1 MAGIMN
7 KFLDFMKLGGEEDEY
22 DEDYYEDEE
31 EAAEK
36 KPSRTS
42 KRTSSAGTRET
53 RRSSR
58 YSSEDSEDGTAESDS
73 PRRERSLR
81 SERSGSKLVAL
92 NSAQRKSMEVRIQK
106 PGSFDDSEELADMII
121 RGQAVVVNFEGLSHD
136 DAQRI
141 MDFLLGC
148 IYAMDGKLN
157 QVSKYIFL
165 FSPNNVDVSG
175 GDVTLDSNGVPV
187 FNSQF

>member
-7 KFLDFMKLGGEEDEY
+7 KFLDFMKLGGDEDDY

-31 EAAEK
+31 ETAEERSTARARRQRTSAERGSRRAAAEEE
-36 KPSRTS
+36 PRVSGVS
-42 KRTSSAGTRET
+42 H
-53 RRSSR
+53 
-58 YSSEDSEDGTAESDS
+58 DTA
-73 PRRERSLR
+73 RRERTNVR
-81 SERSGSKLVAL
+81 QERNGSKLVAL
-92 NSAQRKSMEVRIQK
+92 QSAQKRSMEVRIQK
-106 PGSFDDSEELADMII
+106 PTSFDDSEELADMII

-157 QVSKYIFL
+157 QISKYIFL
-165 FSPNNVDVSG
+165 FSPDGVDVSG
-175 GDVTLDSNGVPV
+175 GDVSLDNSGIPV

>member
-1 MAGIMN
+1 MANIMN
-7 KFLDFMKLGGEEDEY
+7 KFLDFMKLGGDEDDY

-31 EAAEK
+31 TVEERI
-36 KPSRTS
+36 PTRTS
-42 KRTSSAGTRET
+42 NRRQKTSPET
-53 RRSSR
+53 RSR
-58 YSSEDSEDGTAESDS
+58 RMSSEDASLSDTASDT
-73 PRRERSLR
+73 PRRERSSAR
-81 SERSGSKLVAL
+81 TERGGSKLVAL
-92 NSAQRKSMEVRIQK
+92 QSAQKRSMEVCIQK
-106 PGSFDDSEELADMII
+106 PTSFDDSEELADMII

-157 QVSKYIFL
+157 QISKYIFL
-165 FSPNNVDVSG
+165 FSPNGVDVSG
-175 GDVTLDSNGVPV
+175 GDVSFDNAGVPV